1 MEDFLI
7 TAKNKIPNMTGL
19 KFASKDL
26 GDLIGCLFAGKFNIL
41 CGCDEVNIYVKETS
55 KCQRY
60 FRILSLKYKG
70 GLSIYHQ
77 CRCLFKYTGIQN
89 YFAIMNIPFKS
100 QLETNA

>member
-55 KCQRY
+55 KCQRL
-60 FRILSLKYKG
+60 FMNSFFKIQRGLRHLS
-70 GLSIYHQ
+70 SI
-77 CRCLFKYTGIQN
+77 
-89 YFAIMNIPFKS
+89 
-100 QLETNA
+100 